1 MCPRGRPGA
10 TEAELDA
17 AGRELGVT
25 LPPAF
30 RALYRCHDGQELRL
44 DRELDSTRTS
54 MPHKS
59 MLHGILG
66 GCDSFSACQHDRSP
80 AELCGVMTRR
90 ECELHA
96 QS

>member
-1 MCPRGRPGA
+1 MIDPDPDPGPRPGA
-10 TEAELDA
+10 SEADLDAAEAELGA
-17 AGRELGVT
+17 T

-59 MLHGILG
+59 MFHGILG
-66 GCDSFSACQHDRSP
+66 GCDTP
-80 AELCGVMTRR
+80 ARELCLTD
-90 ECELHA
+90 